1 MDNFNRTLPII
12 DTNTMVPDNY
22 VINPNNKFNMSFFI
36 KIFVVI
42 IILAIFGFNIFNNL
56 GFVTEQFAFITKPI
70 ISLFARIFGNTSK
83 TVIKTTT
90 AGTRGVTE
98 IIDDTVDVVDA
109 TITKTANKK
118 YVIPVPIAKKNN
130 SNNIGQDYEVENV
143 NTNPEPDESNSIVQ
157 QGNLGKK
164 GYCYVGNWN
173 GFRSCVKVSESDEC
187 LSNMIYKSDAICR
200 NPELRT

>member
-1 MDNFNRTLPII
+1 MDNFNRTLPRIEP
-12 DTNTMVPDNY
+12 NTMVPDNY
-22 VINPNNKFNMSFFI
+22 AINPRNNFNMSFFI

-56 GFVTEQFAFITKPI
+56 GVVTEQIAFITEPI
-70 ISLFARIFGNTSK
+70 ISFFAIIFGKTSK

>member
-56 GFVTEQFAFITKPI
+56 GVVTEQIAFITEPI
-70 ISLFARIFGNTSK
+70 ISFFAIIFGKTSK

>member
-1 MDNFNRTLPII
+1 
-12 DTNTMVPDNY
+12 MVPDNY

-56 GFVTEQFAFITKPI
+56 GVVTEQIAFITEPI
-70 ISLFARIFGNTSK
+70 ISFFAIIFGKTSK

-109 TITKTANKK
+109 TITKAANKK

>member
-1 MDNFNRTLPII
+1 MDNFNKTLPRI
-12 DTNTMVPDNY
+12 TANTMVPDNY
-22 VINPNNKFNMSFFI
+22 AIDPSNKFNMSFFI

-56 GFVTEQFAFITKPI
+56 GFVTDQIAFITEPI
-70 ISLFARIFGNTSK
+70 VSFFAKIFGKTSK

-90 AGTRGVTE
+90 SGTREITE
-98 IIDDTVDVVDA
+98 IVDDTVDVADA
-109 TITKTANKK
+109 IITKTANKK
-118 YVIPVPIAKKNN
+118 SVIPIPIAKKNN
-130 SNNIGQDYEVENV
+130 SNNIGQDYEVDNV
-143 NTNPEPDESNSIVQ
+143 NIKPEPDESNSIVQ

-173 GFRSCVKVSESDEC
+173 GLRSCVKVSDSDEC

>member
-56 GFVTEQFAFITKPI
+56 GVVTEQIAFITEPI
-70 ISLFARIFGNTSK
+70 ISFFAIIFGKTSK

-109 TITKTANKK
+109 TITKAANKK